1 MTTEQH
7 PEIWCGRL
15 RAVWAVLDALH
26 DCSSERL
33 LSHHSQGREILV
45 LTVLC
50 KGAVQEKKEYTA
62 SREFGAEL
70 WRACLCEELYEY
82 AQGEG
87 LDAAAL
93 GKGAVED
100 SSDWKEKAEEKEVV
114 GRVRIQ
120 SYARPQYTEDGEGTA
135 VNGER
140 NRGRKEGREEL
151 ELCPG
156 FKIL

>member
-1 MTTEQH
+1 M
-7 PEIWCGRL
+7 
-15 RAVWAVLDALH
+15 
-26 DCSSERL
+26 
-33 LSHHSQGREILV
+33 
-45 LTVLC
+45 
-50 KGAVQEKKEYTA
+50 
-62 SREFGAEL
+62 
-70 WRACLCEELYEY
+70 WRDCLCEELYEY

-100 SSDWKEKAEEKEVV
+100 SSDWKERAEEKEMV

-120 SYARPQYTEDGEGTA
+120 SYARPQYTEDGERTA